1 MRIQTSPRVG
11 LLAAIVT
18 VVVWTGFIV
27 IARASASHTLNA
39 FDIAWCRFVG
49 AGICLLPVGI
59 WMARQARRT
68 GQPGGWLGVSPLPWR
83 PTLLVGLVAGY
94 GYALLAYSGFFFAPA
109 GHASVLM
116 PGSLPLWTA
125 LLSVLVLGERL
136 GRARWAAL
144 ALIVA
149 GDLTV
154 GGASLLKAFDGGEVW
169 KGDVLFMSA
178 AFTWATYTVITR
190 KLKLDAVAA
199 TTAISVF
206 CLLTFV
212 PAYGL
217 LAATG
222 VVPSKLAVAPWGEIA
237 AQMLMQGVGSVVISG
252 ISFTLM
258 VQHYGP
264 IRTTMFTSIV
274 PASSALAAVFFL
286 GEPLGLNLLLG
297 LALVTAGILLGVLA
311 AKPASS
317 GAAGEPNAQ
326 TAHTAEKAPA

>member
-1 MRIQTSPRVG
+1 MHIKTSPRIG
-11 LLAAIVT
+11 LAAALITVT
-18 VVVWTGFIV
+18 VWTGFIV

-39 FDIAWCRFVG
+39 FDIVWCRFVG
-49 AGICLLPVGI
+49 AGLCLLPVGV
-59 WMARQARRT
+59 WMARQARAEGRAVN
-68 GQPGGWLGVSPLPWR
+68 GWLGLSPLPFKQ
-83 PTLLVGLVAGY
+83 TAVIGCIAGLGY
-94 GYALLAYSGFFFAPA
+94 SMLAYSGFFFAPA

-125 LLSVLVLGERL
+125 LLSVLLLGERL

-154 GGASLLKAFDGGEVW
+154 GGASMLKAFSGGEVW

-178 AFTWATYTVITR
+178 AATWALYTVTAR
-190 KLKLDAVAA
+190 RWRLDAVQA
-199 TTAISVF
+199 TAAISVF
-206 CLLTFV
+206 CLLSYV
-212 PAYGL
+212 PLYGL

-222 VVPSKLAVAPWGEIA
+222 AVASKLSLAPWGEIA
-237 AQMLMQGVGSVVISG
+237 AQMLLQGIGSVVISG
-252 ISFTLM
+252 ISFTVM

-264 IRTTMFTSIV
+264 VRTTMFTSIV

-311 AKPASS
+311 ARPAQ
-317 GAAGEPNAQ
+317 AVAG
-326 TAHTAEKAPA
+326 TTKAPA